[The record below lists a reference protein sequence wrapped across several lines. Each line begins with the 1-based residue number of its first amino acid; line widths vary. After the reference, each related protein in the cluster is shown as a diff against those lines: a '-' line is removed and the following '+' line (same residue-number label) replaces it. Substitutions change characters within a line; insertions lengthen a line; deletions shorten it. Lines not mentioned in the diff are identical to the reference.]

1 LSETLSNKTIIDLL
15 RHGKPVGGRRYRGQL
30 DDPLSESGWQEMWY
44 AASAETPWQAIISSP
59 LCRCRDFAQQLSK
72 RLSLPITIDDR
83 LKEVGFGAW
92 EGQSAETLRVQ
103 DDTVLKRFYHDPV
116 NNRPANAEPLN
127 SFSQR
132 VDEALQTAIQIHQ
145 GKHILIVTH
154 AGVIRSAL
162 ASTLSAPLGSM
173 YRLSIATAS
182 LSRIRLEEQRPPTV
196 VFMGR
201 RRL

>member
-1 LSETLSNKTIIDLL
+1 LSNKTIIDLL
-15 RHGKPVGGRRYRGQL
+15 RHGKPIGGRRYRGQL

-44 AASAETPWQAIISSP
+44 ATSAETPWQTIISSP
-59 LCRCRDFAQQLSK
+59 LCRCREFAQQLSK
-72 RLSLPITIDDR
+72 KLSLPITIDDR

-92 EGQSAETLRVQ
+92 EGQSAEMLRMQ
-103 DDTVLKRFYHDPV
+103 DDAILKRFYHDPI
-116 NNRPANAEPLN
+116 NNRPANAEPLEC
-127 SFSQR
+127 FSRR
-132 VDEALQTAIQIHQ
+132 VDEALQTAIQSHQ
-145 GKHILIVTH
+145 GQHILIVTH

-162 ASTLSAPLGSM
+162 ASILGAPLGSM

-182 LSRIRLEEQRPPTV
+182 LSRIQLEEQRPATV

>member
-1 LSETLSNKTIIDLL
+1 
-15 RHGKPVGGRRYRGQL
+15 
-30 DDPLSESGWQEMWY
+30 MWY
-44 AASAETPWQAIISSP
+44 ATSAETPWQTIISSP
-59 LCRCRDFAQQLSK
+59 LCRCREFAQQLSEK
-72 RLSLPITIDDR
+72 LSLPITVDDR

-92 EGQSAETLRVQ
+92 EGKSAEMLKAQ
-103 DDTVLKRFYHDPV
+103 DDTILKRFYHDPI
-116 NNRPANAEPLN
+116 NNRPATAEPLE

-132 VDEALQTAIQIHQ
+132 VNEALQTAIQTHR

-162 ASTLSAPLGSM
+162 ATTLGAPLGSM

-182 LSRIRLEEQRPPTV
+182 LSRIRIEEQRPPTV
-196 VFMGR
+196 VFVGR